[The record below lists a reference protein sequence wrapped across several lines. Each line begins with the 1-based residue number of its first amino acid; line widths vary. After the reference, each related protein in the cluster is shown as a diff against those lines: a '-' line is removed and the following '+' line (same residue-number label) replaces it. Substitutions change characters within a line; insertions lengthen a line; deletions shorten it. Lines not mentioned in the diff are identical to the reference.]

1 MFVFSCDIWEGWR
14 LSPKAMKKKPC
25 RLPEWSR
32 LEKFLAVGR
41 AADELFDGAGSSLT
55 SPTSP
60 ISLDSA
66 AGTHACARL
75 RAVGGR
81 KHEAK
86 LAVSLAA

>member
-41 AADELFDGAGSSLT
+41 AADKVFDGAGSSLT
-55 SPTSP
+55 SPTFAD
-60 ISLDSA
+60 L
-66 AGTHACARL
+66 AGL
-75 RAVGGR
+75 GGR
-81 KHEAK
+81 NARVRASACGRWEKA
-86 LAVSLAA
+86 